1 MNAAAKLL
9 ASMRRNPLDWQI
21 GDLQAV
27 ARQNNLDWRHQKSS
41 HCVFIRDDGRTLSV
55 PAHRPIKP
63 IYVRKFVDLIDGA
76 WNMNKLNDYPFE
88 VRPLSAE
95 EGGGY
100 LISFPDFAEC
110 ISDGETVDEAV
121 ENGRDAI
128 KATIAALKAKKLPV
142 PAPNSG
148 GVASGK
154 FVARVPKTVHA
165 QLATRARAEGV
176 SLNALVLTFIAQG
189 LGSAGAKAAAK
200 RAV

>member
-1 MNAAAKLL
+1 MSKL
-9 ASMRRNPLDWQI
+9 
-21 GDLQAV
+21 
-27 ARQNNLDWRHQKSS
+27 
-41 HCVFIRDDGRTLSV
+41 T
-55 PAHRPIKP
+55 
-63 IYVRKFVDLIDGA
+63 
-76 WNMNKLNDYPFE
+76 DYPFE
-88 VRPLSAE
+88 VRPLTTE

-110 ISDGETVDEAV
+110 ISDGESVDEAI
-121 ENGRDAI
+121 ENGRDAL
-128 KATIAALKAKKLPV
+128 KATIAALKSRKLPV

-189 LGSAGAKAAAK
+189 LGGSGRKARAKVAAP
-200 RAV
+200 

>member
-1 MNAAAKLL
+1 
-9 ASMRRNPLDWQI
+9 
-21 GDLQAV
+21 
-27 ARQNNLDWRHQKSS
+27 
-41 HCVFIRDDGRTLSV
+41 
-55 PAHRPIKP
+55 
-63 IYVRKFVDLIDGA
+63 
-76 WNMNKLNDYPFE
+76 MNKLSDYPFE
-88 VRPLSAE
+88 VRPLSSE

-110 ISDGETVDEAV
+110 ISDGETVEEAIV
-121 ENGRDAI
+121 NGRDAL
-128 KATIAALKAKKLPV
+128 KATIAALKATKQSV

-189 LGSAGAKAAAK
+189 LGVSGAKARAKSAA
-200 RAV
+200 

>member
-1 MNAAAKLL
+1 
-9 ASMRRNPLDWQI
+9 
-21 GDLQAV
+21 
-27 ARQNNLDWRHQKSS
+27 
-41 HCVFIRDDGRTLSV
+41 
-55 PAHRPIKP
+55 
-63 IYVRKFVDLIDGA
+63 
-76 WNMNKLNDYPFE
+76 MNKLTDYPFE
-88 VRPLSAE
+88 VRPLSTE

-110 ISDGETVDEAV
+110 ISDGESVDEAI
-121 ENGRDAI
+121 ENGRDAL
-128 KATIAALKAKKLPV
+128 KATVAALKAKKMSV

-189 LGSAGAKAAAK
+189 LGVSGTKSRAKSAA
-200 RAV
+200 